1 MIATLAA
8 ATLTDTIHTFFA
20 DFPRSTGTVVT
31 DLVIDELDQWHN
43 PMESVASFSKPTFS
57 HVAIG
62 AHQLSTAS

>member
-1 MIATLAA
+1 MIATFAA

-20 DFPRSTGTVVT
+20 DFPCSTDTVVT

-57 HVAIG
+57 HVALG
-62 AHQLSTAS
+62 ARQLSTAS